1 MRKELYIFILLFISF
16 GYLSN
21 VYTSSFLTNDVTVVL
36 VIIWGIV
43 GWVMYPPK
51 ENNTVL
57 TLFNSWVVGIIGLLF
72 LITPLIP
79 LFEYNQSYIDSLI
92 AQRANYVF
100 LLLFVFL
107 RMNPTIDEV
116 IMPIRV
122 LSYITVLYYIV
133 SIVYPQFFF
142 TEEMVKEMLNSRL
155 RHHSTDIGFFVP
167 GFRLAVFYFLYL
179 IGCFIKD
186 SNNRIFIECCV
197 FLFVIIAMQ
206 NRSSIIGTVPFFIYS
221 IFKTNQKSKV
231 FYVVSVIL
239 IIAAALPFLTAIYN
253 SLLDET
259 TAQINDSNY
268 TRWSGL
274 YYFGFEGKHNF
285 IEMLLGNGVWTNSL
299 YAVIMGSLSRSMQI
313 SDVGLIGTYY
323 LYGIV
328 PILLLGFFIFKAL
341 IGKTIPHFLKFYS
354 LWFLIVPTIHC
365 FLVTSVLNN
374 ILMVLYFYLVMYFTH
389 DTSEDN
395 ESYLYVIQD

>member
-1 MRKELYIFILLFISF
+1 MRKELYIFILLFFAF

-36 VIIWGIV
+36 VLIWGIV

-57 TLFNSWVVGIIGLLF
+57 TLFNLWVVGIIGLLF

-79 LFEYNQSYIDSLI
+79 LFEYNQSYIVSLI

-107 RMNPTIDEV
+107 RMNPTIEEV
-116 IMPIRV
+116 VMPIRT
-122 LSYITVLYYIV
+122 LSYITVFYYIV

-142 TEEMVKEMLNSRL
+142 TDEVVREMLDSRL

-167 GFRLAVFYFLYL
+167 GFRLAVFYLLYL
-179 IGCFIKD
+179 IGRFIND
-186 SNNRIFIECCV
+186 SNNKTFLECCI

-206 NRSSIIGTVPFFIYS
+206 NRSSIIGTIPFFIYS
-221 IFKTNQKSKV
+221 IYMTNQKSKV
-231 FYVVSVIL
+231 FYIVSIL
-239 IIAAALPFLTAIYN
+239 LIVAASLPLLSAIYD
-253 SLLDET
+253 SLVEET
-259 TAQINDSNY
+259 TTQVNDSNY
-268 TRWSGL
+268 TRWRSL
-274 YYFGFEGKHNF
+274 YYFGYDAKRNI
-285 IEMLLGNGVWTNSL
+285 IEVLFGNGVWSHSV
-299 YAVIMGSLSRSMQI
+299 YAKIMSSLSRSMQI

-323 LYGIV
+323 LYGII
-328 PILLLGFFIFKAL
+328 PILFLGYFIVQSL
-341 IGKTIPHFLKFYS
+341 ISKNIPHFLKFYS

-365 FLVTSVLNN
+365 FLVTSVFNN
-374 ILMVLYFYLVMYFTH
+374 ILIVIYLYLVMYFMH
-389 DTSEDN
+389 DNSEDN
-395 ESYLYVIQD
+395 ASYIYVIPD